1 MDSLISAAAQALAA
15 GDPLGALNRVAL
27 RDDPPALALRG
38 IAMARLGD
46 VIRAKALLRQAA
58 RSFGPKAAIARARC
72 AVAEA
77 EIALAARDLS
87 WPTKALAAA
96 RQTLEQHGD
105 FTNAAYARSLEIRRM
120 VLIGHLDHAE
130 RGLADLDPTPL
141 QPAARTIY
149 ELIVAGLALRRLQ
162 TKAAQAALERAVRTA
177 RQARSPELHAE
188 IERLLGTLSAPAA
201 RLIQGGEQRLLLL
214 DEVEALLRSDRLI
227 IDACRLVVR
236 RGDRI
241 VPLARRPVLFALV
254 RRLAEGA
261 PNDVARAEL
270 IAEAFRG
277 KDADESHRA
286 RLRVEIGRLRHLLKG
301 IAEVKATRDGFVLTP
316 SSGDG
321 DVIVLAQ
328 PIEDENA
335 PVLACLADGEAWS
348 SSGLALA
355 LGLSQRTVQ
364 RALDALAVSGKV
376 QSFGRGRAQRW
387 TCPVVPAF
395 ATSLLLPA
403 WSSLA

>member
-1 MDSLISAAAQALAA
+1 MDSLIAAAAQALAA

-46 VIRAKALLRQAA
+46 GIRAKALLRQAA
-58 RSFGPKAAIARARC
+58 RSFGARAAMARARC

-87 WPTKALAAA
+87 WPTKALAEA
-96 RQTLEQHGD
+96 RDTLEQHGD
-105 FTNAAYARSLEIRRM
+105 HANAAYARSLEIRRM
-120 VLIGHLDHAE
+120 VLIGHLDEAE
-130 RGLADLDPTPL
+130 RGLADLDPSPL

-162 TKAAQAALERAVRTA
+162 TKAAQAALERAARTA
-177 RQARSPELHAE
+177 GQTRSPELHAE
-188 IERLLGTLSAPAA
+188 VERLSATLSAPAA
-201 RLIQGGEQRLLLL
+201 RLIQGGEQRLLQL
-214 DEVEALLRSDRLI
+214 DEVEALFRSTTLI
-227 IDACRLVVR
+227 VDACRLAVR
-236 RGDRI
+236 QGSRI
-241 VPLARRPVLFALV
+241 VALARRPVLFAIA
-254 RRLAEGA
+254 RRLAEGTA
-261 PNDVARAEL
+261 GDVSRSEL

-277 KDADESHRA
+277 KEADESHRA
-286 RLRVEIGRLRHLLKG
+286 RLRVEIGRLRQLLKG
-301 IAEVKATRDGFVLTP
+301 MAEVNATRDGFALVP
-316 SSGDG
+316 RDG
-321 DVIVLAQ
+321 CGVVVLAQ

-355 LGLSQRTVQ
+355 LGASQRTVQ
-364 RALDALAVSGKV
+364 RALDALALSGKV

-403 WSSLA
+403 WSSLD

>member
-27 RDDPPALALRG
+27 RADPPALALRG

-46 VIRAKALLRQAA
+46 VVRAKALLRQAA
-58 RSFGPKAAIARARC
+58 RGFGPKAVMARARC

-87 WPTKALAAA
+87 WPTKALAEA
-96 RQTLEQHGD
+96 RETLEQHGD
-105 FTNAAYARSLEIRRM
+105 RTNAAYARSLEIRRM
-120 VLIGHLDHAE
+120 VLIGHLDAAE
-130 RGLADLDPTPL
+130 RGLAELDPSPL

-162 TKAAQAALERAVRTA
+162 TKAAQAALERAARMA

-188 IERLLGTLSAPAA
+188 VERLSATLTAPAA
-201 RLIQGGEQRLLLL
+201 RLIRGAEQRLLQL

-227 IDACRLVVR
+227 IDACRLAIR

-241 VPLARRPVLFALV
+241 VPLARRPVLFALA
-254 RRLAEGA
+254 RRLAATA
-261 PNDVARAEL
+261 PDDVSRAEL

-286 RLRVEIGRLRHLLKG
+286 RLRVEIGRLRQLLKG
-301 IAEVKATRDGFVLTP
+301 IAEVNATRNGFVLAP
-316 SSGDG
+316 CDG
-321 DVIVLAQ
+321 GEIVVLVQ

-364 RALDALAVSGKV
+364 RALDALALSGKV

-387 TCPVVPAF
+387 TCPVVPEF

-403 WSSLA
+403 WSSLD